1 MPMLWVFLLCVAA
14 VKCAVDTSIRKTRLT
29 PATETN
35 KNFVKAS
42 HTMTSSCNV
51 LGQNERFED
60 GLTTER
66 IKCTDVSSS
75 GKLSH
80 GEYSCAGIYI
90 SICLLAKEC
99 YMQLENEYL

>member
-1 MPMLWVFLLCVAA
+1 MLWVFLLCVAA

-51 LGQNERFED
+51 QGQNERFED
-60 GLTTER
+60 GQTTER
-66 IKCTDVSSS
+66 IKCTDVLSM

-90 SICLLAKEC
+90 SIRLLANEC
-99 YMQLENEYL
+99 YMQFAK